1 MTNILIIDDSP
12 QMGHM
17 LTELVRL
24 LGYKSQFAQGGVA
37 GVAAVQEQIP
47 DLVLLDIMM
56 PELNGWQVQE
66 RVRCFSS
73 VPIIFVSTDNSAVSR
88 IQAAQVGCR
97 LLPKN
102 VTPAVLKK
110 NIEEHLRVS

>member
-24 LGYKSQFAQGGVA
+24 LGYNPEFVQGGVA
-37 GVAAVQEQIP
+37 GVSAIQAKKP

-56 PELNGWQVQE
+56 PELNGWQVLEQ
-66 RVRCFSS
+66 VRQFSS
-73 VPIIFVSTDNSAVSR
+73 VPIVFISTDNSATSR
-88 IQAAQVGCR
+88 SQAMRFGCR

-102 VTPAVLKK
+102 VMPPTLKK
-110 NIEEHLRVS
+110 VIDEQIAAN